1 MSGGS
6 SPATETQ
13 TQSGVTDLPAWAK
26 PYFERTLARGETESL
41 KPYEAYTGPRQ
52 ALSSDSTEILVRPK
66 T

>member
-6 SPATETQ
+6 SPATEVQ

-41 KPYEAYTGPRQ
+41 KPY
-52 ALSSDSTEILVRPK
+52 DSLHRAAPSAVFTVRRYW
-66 T
+66 